1 MDLLN
6 IHFQRSSD
14 SLSPEGKGSGFY
26 DDTEFLRSSRPLVL
40 YEQGGA
46 GHVARRARLGLQ
58 FRPGRLAPDGFE
70 PAFDIEVQEPGHRRV
85 VVYDRSRSTFLISP
99 D

>member
-14 SLSPEGKGSGFY
+14 SLSPKGKGSGFY
-26 DDTEFLRSSRPLVL
+26 DDIGLLRSSRPLVL
-40 YEQGGA
+40 YEQGGT
-46 GHVARRARLGLQ
+46 GRIARRRDLVSSFA
-58 FRPGRLAPDGFE
+58 PDAWSPDGFV

-85 VVYDRSRSTFLISP
+85 VVYDRSRSTFLVSP